1 MAFIGFLVILS
12 IIGSFIGLI
21 GLIIT
26 STLSMFAKILL
37 FSIVAF
43 IYACILAAISGAM
56 KG

>member
-43 IYACILAAISGAM
+43 IYACILAVISGAM

>member
-12 IIGSFIGLI
+12 IIGTFIGLI

-37 FSIVAF
+37 FSIVVF
-43 IYACILAAISGAM
+43 IYACILVAIDGAM